1 LLLYNKDMQLLVL
14 DSMLGDKASINPSA
28 IATSDGPVDPQNEE
42 SSSLSLTLPTTSCSE
57 VKSKYLNLCIS

>member
-1 LLLYNKDMQLLVL
+1 MQLLVL

-28 IATSDGPVDPQNEE
+28 IATSDPVDPQNEE

>member
-28 IATSDGPVDPQNEE
+28 IVTSDGSVDPQNEE

-57 VKSKYLNLCIS
+57 VKSKYLCIN